1 MCWFLA
7 DRAAHAAE
15 GGQHP
20 GSIERRGA
28 AADPRAL
35 SVVLLPNRMTRR
47 TLCRVCL
54 PVALMA
60 ACLAAACGQPQSD
73 ARDTWID
80 VYSQDAL
87 PAAVQRKLHVGR
99 DAEAGIANPG
109 EPFEPTDA
117 ISDRRLP
124 SSRLVA
130 AARKN
135 DGWLVVIERGG
146 FAYGVQVLWFPSAD
160 SEPHRLATLDK
171 PPRSLDEVRPLVPR

>member
-1 MCWFLA
+1 MHPKRVVSSA
-7 DRAAHAAE
+7 DARL
-15 GGQHP
+15 
-20 GSIERRGA
+20 IWRRCR
-28 AADPRAL
+28 PR
-35 SVVLLPNRMTRR
+35 LLPSLVYRRMAY
-47 TLCRVCL
+47 LWCL
-54 PVALMA
+54 QVALAA
-60 ACLAAACGQPQSD
+60 ACLAAACGQLQPD
-73 ARDTWID
+73 AREMWTD

-99 DAEAGIANPG
+99 DAEAGIADPG

-117 ISDRRLP
+117 ISDQRLP

-146 FAYGVQVLWFPSAD
+146 FAYGVQVLWFPSAE
-160 SEPHRLATLDK
+160 SEPQRLATLDK